1 MGDGYIYN
9 KMVNFHILKR
19 DRTKEI
25 SFVNFS
31 TQFPPKPGAST
42 SKTSGIVINI
52 LLSLPPRENSRQ
64 SRVFRQNKTILLFE
78 KIMFDTCLASWCT
91 VGEQ

>member
-1 MGDGYIYN
+1 MTKHYELIKSIPWTQLIVTQWVGDGYIYN

-31 TQFPPKPGAST
+31 LPFLSGPGNKYQNQWNRNLWDVYHPKKIAD
-42 SKTSGIVINI
+42 KV
-52 LLSLPPRENSRQ
+52 LL
-64 SRVFRQNKTILLFE
+64 T
-78 KIMFDTCLASWCT
+78 
-91 VGEQ
+91 G